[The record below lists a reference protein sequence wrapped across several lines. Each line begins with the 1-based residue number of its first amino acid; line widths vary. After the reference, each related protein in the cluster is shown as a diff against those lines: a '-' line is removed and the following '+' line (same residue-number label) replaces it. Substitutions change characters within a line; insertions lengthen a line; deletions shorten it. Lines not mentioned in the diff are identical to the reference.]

1 SLGGLA
7 ISPEEGSWVASL
19 SLLGALV
26 GGLPAGLAL
35 RLGRRRVLAAVAL
48 PFAGA
53 WWLAAGAGSV
63 RALYAAAFVSG
74 LCSAVVA
81 LVTPVYVSEIAQP
94 RVRGGLCAVTKVAS
108 NAGMLLSFSLGGFLD
123 WRQLALVA
131 SAGPLLLVLACC
143 AVPETPSFLLFRGRE
158 REAQVALQWLRGARA
173 DVAAEHAVLRANIL
187 QIRAGSGGGGASGVG
202 GVPGRPRALLRP
214 LLVTCGLML
223 LQKFSG
229 VNAFSFYAVPILS
242 KTFARTSAHGAAV
255 VVCLLQILAGLTSG
269 VLIDTVGRLPLLAV
283 SSALMSLAL
292 AGFGTFVYVV
302 DASQLLT
309 DGQQA
314 PLDWIPMSCVLVFQV
329 AFSLGVGPISWLLIG
344 ELFPLR
350 HRGLGAFATSVS
362 YGCAFVSVKTFV
374 DLERALGLHGVFWLY
389 AAVSALCL
397 VFVLAWVPE
406 TRGKELPEMERTGC

>member
-1 SLGGLA
+1 MTSSTLELIYSPKSSSYITQVLATLAVSMGPLAVGLGKGYSSPALASLAGPASLGGLA

-35 RLGRRRVLAAVAL
+35 RLGRRR
-48 PFAGA
+48 
-53 WWLAAGAGSV
+53 
-63 RALYAAAFVSG
+63 
-74 LCSAVVA
+74 
-81 LVTPVYVSEIAQP
+81 
-94 RVRGGLCAVTKVAS
+94 
-108 NAGMLLSFSLGGFLD
+108 
-123 WRQLALVA
+123 
-131 SAGPLLLVLACC
+131 
-143 AVPETPSFLLFRGRE
+143 TPSFLLFRGRE

-187 QIRAGSGGGGASGVG
+187 QIR
-202 GVPGRPRALLRP
+202 PGRPRALLRP

>member
-1 SLGGLA
+1 MTSSTLELIYSPKSSSYITQVLATLAVSMGPLAVGLGKGYSSPALASLAGPASLGGLA

-158 REAQVALQWLRGARA
+158 REA
-173 DVAAEHAVLRANIL
+173 
-187 QIRAGSGGGGASGVG
+187 
-202 GVPGRPRALLRP
+202 
-214 LLVTCGLML
+214 
-223 LQKFSG
+223 QKFSG